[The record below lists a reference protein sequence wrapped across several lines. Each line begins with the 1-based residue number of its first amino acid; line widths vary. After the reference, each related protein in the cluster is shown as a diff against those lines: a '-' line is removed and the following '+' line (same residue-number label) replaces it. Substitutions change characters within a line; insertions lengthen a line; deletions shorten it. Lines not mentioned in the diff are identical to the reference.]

1 MRPDGRA
8 DSQLDKFRLTSEAT
22 THNIM
27 LCVKRQEQQHPCQQP
42 ASWNP
47 LCQCWWEELVS
58 VSERTETAEKSALT
72 DGSELKN
79 LFFLVCDSLFS
90 TVLID
95 FPSSLKV

>member
-1 MRPDGRA
+1 
-8 DSQLDKFRLTSEAT
+8 
-22 THNIM
+22 
-27 LCVKRQEQQHPCQQP
+27 
-42 ASWNP
+42 
-47 LCQCWWEELVS
+47 VS
-58 VSERTETAEKSALT
+58 VSERTETVEKSALT